1 LTNIMLMRTKSCLVL
16 VAWVVGL
23 CLSARAA
30 TYSGN
35 GNSGFGGP
43 IGQGSLSLTDDGTTV
58 SGTVTKGAG
67 AFNDIL
73 VLYVDSGPGGF
84 ANTLGFTD
92 SGDGSRKAISGID
105 GGGNRS
111 VLTMPSGFLPD
122 YAIALGPAS
131 ESFGGAWQLLNGASL
146 PFVGSVNLIPTGNAS
161 SSSYTFSF
169 DVTQIGLS
177 PNSAQ
182 SFRLLGTYISNTGFR
197 SDEALAGNVTGTQG
211 YNPFVGTADASYTIV
226 PEPST
231 GLLFGLAAFGAVF
244 GRRRRN

>member
-1 LTNIMLMRTKSCLVL
+1 MLLVC
-16 VAWVVGL
+16 ADRP
-23 CLSARAA
+23 AKTA

-35 GNSGFGGP
+35 GSSGFGGP
-43 IGQGSLSLTDDGTTV
+43 IGNGNLTLTDDGTTV

-67 AFNDIL
+67 AFNDVL

-84 ANTLGFTD
+84 SDTSGFTD
-92 SGDGSRKAISGID
+92 TGDGLRRAISGYN
-105 GGGNRS
+105 GGANRS

-131 ESFGGAWQLLNGASL
+131 DSFGGAWQLLNGASL
-146 PFVGSVNLIPTGNAS
+146 PFLGSVNLIPTGNAS

-169 DVTQIGLS
+169 DVSQIGLS

-197 SDEALAGNVTGTQG
+197 SDEALPGNVIGTQG

-231 GLLFGLAAFGAVF
+231 ALLFGLAAFGAVF

>member
-1 LTNIMLMRTKSCLVL
+1 MRFLIKHPQVLTNIMLMRTKSCLVL
-16 VAWVVGL
+16 AVWVVGL

-35 GNSGFGGP
+35 GNSGFGGA

-58 SGTVTKGAG
+58 SGTVTRGAG
-67 AFNDIL
+67 PYNDIL

-105 GGGNRS
+105 GGGERS

-131 ESFGGAWQLLNGASL
+131 ERFCGAWQLLNCASL
-146 PFVGSVNLIPTGNAS
+146 PFVRSVNLISTGHAS

-169 DVTQIGLS
+169 DVLQIVLCL
-177 PNSAQ
+177 NHAQ
-182 SFRLLGTYISNTGFR
+182 SCRLFCSYIYNTGF
-197 SDEALAGNVTGTQG
+197 G
-211 YNPFVGTADASYTIV
+211 
-226 PEPST
+226 
-231 GLLFGLAAFGAVF
+231 
-244 GRRRRN
+244 